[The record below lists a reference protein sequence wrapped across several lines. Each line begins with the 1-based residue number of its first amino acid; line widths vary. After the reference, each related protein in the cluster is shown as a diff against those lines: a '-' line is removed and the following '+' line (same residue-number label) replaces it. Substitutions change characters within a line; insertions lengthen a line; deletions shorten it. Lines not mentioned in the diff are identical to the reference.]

1 MFCVAICDDEEVL
14 CSQLERVLEPYI
26 EKEVLKVDIFY
37 SDCHW
42 MQCFCPDSAR
52 EKGWYPNMYY
62 ALALQEQS
70 KPHDHVNQI
79 PKCEVFK
86 QSEGVVFMLW

>member
-1 MFCVAICDDEEVL
+1 
-14 CSQLERVLEPYI
+14 
-26 EKEVLKVDIFY
+26 
-37 SDCHW
+37 
-42 MQCFCPDSAR
+42 
-52 EKGWYPNMYY
+52 MYY

-86 QSEGVVFMLW
+86 QSEGGGFYALVKLT